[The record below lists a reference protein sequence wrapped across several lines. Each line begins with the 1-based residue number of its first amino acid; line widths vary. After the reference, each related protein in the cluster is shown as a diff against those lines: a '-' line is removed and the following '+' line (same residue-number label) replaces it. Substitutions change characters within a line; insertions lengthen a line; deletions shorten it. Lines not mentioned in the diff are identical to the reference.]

1 MADQKITAIV
11 MPKLGMTMTEGKVV
25 DWQVKVGDEVS
36 EGDEIAGIETEKITN
51 ACEAPT
57 DGVFRRRVANEGDT
71 LPVGGLIGII
81 ASADTS
87 DADIDSFIANFKPE
101 EEA

>member
-1 MADQKITAIV
+1 MATQDITPIV

-25 DWQVKVGDEVS
+25 DWQVKAGEEIKEGAEVV
-36 EGDEIAGIETEKITN
+36 GIETEKITN
-51 ACEAPT
+51 SCEAPA
-57 DGVFRRRVANEGDT
+57 DGVFRRRVAHEGDT

-81 ASADTS
+81 AQADTS
-87 DADIDSFIANFKPE
+87 DADIDNFIAKFKPE